1 MSSGYL
7 IKNLDE
13 ESKALVE
20 IEVMLTDSFVST
32 DRRVEFSFASTN
44 RRGELYLDKDKSNV
58 GWGEYR
64 GRSII
69 DLGLE

>member
-1 MSSGYL
+1 MF
-7 IKNLDE
+7 I
-13 ESKALVE
+13 
-20 IEVMLTDSFVST
+20 DSFICT
-32 DRRVEFSFASTN
+32 DRRVEFYFASTN